1 MIQKPV
7 CPKINLKA
15 SISVGVLLC
24 FLGALE
30 GCKSNAVLPA
40 DESEAVDTLLVEE
53 EINWGLAEELPYQAS
68 ATRTMDLV
76 HMDLDLR
83 FDWKNQQ
90 VIGEAKLRLTPYFYP
105 HKIVVLDAQDFE
117 FGRVAW
123 MHKGQLETLSY
134 RYDNQEIQ
142 IYLPEEA
149 SVGDTVELEV
159 NYVAFPEKNSG
170 EGSAAITDTK
180 GLYFIDPLD
189 TIPGKPTMLWTQGE
203 TQHSSKWFPTIDRPN
218 ERMTHD
224 IWLTVPDSMVSVSNG
239 RLLKEESLGN
249 GMRKD
254 HWKMDLPHA
263 PYLVAIAV
271 GDFAKV
277 TASQGDLPLGYYVE
291 KGFEKGAAK
300 VFASTPEMIS
310 YFEKRLGVPFPWQ
323 KYDQI
328 VVRDFVSGAMENTT
342 ASIFMEELL
351 LDEREA
357 LDSEWD
363 YIIAHELF
371 HQWFGDLVTA
381 ESWSNLTL
389 NEAFANY
396 SEYLWNEK
404 RYGQDQAD
412 LKLVVEKEGY
422 LAEADAEPKELIR
435 FNYADAEDL
444 FDAHSYNKGGL
455 VLHMLRREL
464 GDAAFFKGLNLYLTQ
479 HAFQAVE
486 AHDLR
491 LAMERVSGRDLNW
504 FFNQWFFAKGHPEL
518 KVEVDYSK
526 PENLLLRFSQ
536 LQDLNET
543 PVFQLPITISWYEG
557 EVRKTKT
564 VQVTK
569 AEQELV
575 LENGSPVSLVYV
587 NEGQEILMKGNQ
599 VLTNAQYLRQFKESQ
614 LGVARYAA
622 LDSLVSRDAAE
633 ELGIVL
639 PLALEDSFAAIRE
652 RGLSLLQG
660 GDQWKGA
667 LGELEEKIYRLAEED
682 PQNKV
687 RASALEVLTEWNP
700 SGYRGAFT
708 RLARDPSYLVAG
720 AALMGLARLAD
731 PVVELSWM
739 ETFERETNFR
749 MAVGLAEYYISTK
762 VLGKG
767 PWFEQTFS
775 KLSGEGLYYFMG
787 YYGSYFM
794 DVEVSDKEKAI
805 RRLLAILENHPKD
818 FLRLGAFQT
827 LMGFVM
833 EEGVL
838 DKMVAIVEKEQSEDL
853 QSYYSYYL
861 ELLKEEN

>member
-15 SISVGVLLC
+15 SVSALVLLC

-30 GCKSNAVLPA
+30 GCKSKAVLSA

-53 EINWGLAEELPYQAS
+53 EISWGLADELPYQAS
-68 ATRTMDLV
+68 ATRTMDLL

-90 VIGEAKLRLTPYFYP
+90 VIGKAKLRLTPYFYP
-105 HKIVVLDAQDFE
+105 QKIVVLDAQDFE

-149 SVGDTVELEV
+149 SLGDTVELEV
-159 NYVAFPEKNSG
+159 NYVTFPEKNSG

-224 IWLTVPDSMVSVSNG
+224 IWLTVPDSMVSISNG
-239 RLLKEESLGN
+239 RLLKQESLAN

-277 TASQGDLPLGYYVE
+277 TASHGDLPLGYYVE

-328 VVRDFVSGAMENTT
+328 VARDFVSGAMENTT

-536 LQDLNET
+536 VQDLNET

-660 GDQWKGA
+660 GDQWKEA

-720 AALMGLARLAD
+720 AALMGLARVAD

-749 MAVGLAEYYISTK
+749 MAVGLAEYYVSTK

>member
-7 CPKINLKA
+7 CPKINLRT

-90 VIGEAKLRLTPYFYP
+90 VIGKAKLRLTPYFYP
-105 HKIVVLDAQDFE
+105 QKIVILDAQDFE

-149 SVGDTVELEV
+149 SLGDTVELEL

-180 GLYFIDPLD
+180 GLYFIDPMD

-218 ERMTHD
+218 ERLTHD
-224 IWLTVPDSMVSVSNG
+224 IYLTVPDSMVSISNG

-277 TASQGDLPLGYYVE
+277 TATHGDLPLGYYVE

-300 VFASTPEMIS
+300 VFASTPEMIA

-536 LQDLNET
+536 VQDLNET

-557 EVRKTKT
+557 EVRKTKI

-599 VLTNAQYLRQFKESQ
+599 VLTNTQYLRQFKESQ

-660 GDQWKGA
+660 GDQWKEV

-700 SGYRGAFT
+700 FGYRGAFT

-720 AALMGLARLAD
+720 AALMGLARVAD

-794 DVEVSDKEKAI
+794 DVEVTDKEKAI

>member
-7 CPKINLKA
+7 CPKINLRT

-68 ATRTMDLV
+68 ATRTMDLL

-90 VIGEAKLRLTPYFYP
+90 VIGKAKLRLTPYFYP
-105 HKIVVLDAQDFE
+105 QKIVILDAQDFE

-180 GLYFIDPLD
+180 GLYFIDPMD

-218 ERMTHD
+218 ERLTHD
-224 IWLTVPDSMVSVSNG
+224 IYLTVPDSMVSISNG

-277 TASQGDLPLGYYVE
+277 TASRGDLPLGYYVE

-300 VFASTPEMIS
+300 VFASTPDMIS

-518 KVEVDYSK
+518 KVEVDYSQ

-536 LQDLNET
+536 VQDLNET
-543 PVFQLPITISWYEG
+543 PVFQLPITVSWYEG

-564 VQVTK
+564 VQVSK

-660 GDQWKGA
+660 GDQWKEA

-720 AALMGLARLAD
+720 AALMGLARVAD

-794 DVEVSDKEKAI
+794 DVEVTDKEKAI
-805 RRLLAILENHPKD
+805 RRLLAILEDHPKD

>member
-30 GCKSNAVLPA
+30 GCKSKVVLSA
-40 DESEAVDTLLVEE
+40 DELELVDTLLAEE
-53 EINWGLAEELPYQAS
+53 EIKWGPSDELPYQAS
-68 ATRTMDLV
+68 ATRSMDLL

-90 VIGEAKLRLTPYFYP
+90 VIGKAKLRLTPYFYP
-105 HKIVVLDAQDFE
+105 QKIVVLDAQDFD

-123 MHKGQLETLSY
+123 MHKEQLETLSY
-134 RYDNQEIQ
+134 RYDNQKIQ
-142 IYLPEEA
+142 IYLPEDV

-180 GLYFIDPLD
+180 GLYFIDPMD
-189 TIPGKPTMLWTQGE
+189 TIPGKSTMLWTQGE

-218 ERMTHD
+218 ERLTHD
-224 IWLTVPDSMVSVSNG
+224 IWLTVPDSMVSISNG
-239 RLLKEESLGN
+239 RLLKQESLGN

-277 TASQGDLPLGYYVE
+277 TTSKGNLPLGYYVE

-300 VFASTPEMIS
+300 VFASTPEMIT

-396 SEYLWNEK
+396 SEYLWNEN
-404 RYGQDQAD
+404 RFGQDQAD

-422 LAEADAEPKELIR
+422 FAEADAEPKELIR

-518 KVEVDYSK
+518 KVEVDYSQ

-536 LQDLNET
+536 VQDLNET
-543 PVFQLPITISWYEG
+543 PVFQLPITVSWYEG

-660 GDQWKGA
+660 GDQWKEA
-667 LGELEEKIYRLAEED
+667 LGELEGKIYRLAEED
-682 PQNKV
+682 PNNKV
-687 RASALEVLTEWNP
+687 RAGALEVLTEWNP
-700 SGYRGAFT
+700 SRYRGAFT

-720 AALMGLARLAD
+720 AALMGLARVAD

-775 KLSGEGLYYFMG
+775 KLSGEGLYYFIG

-794 DVEVSDKEKAI
+794 DVEVTDKEKAI
-805 RRLLAILENHPKD
+805 RRLLAILESNPKD

-838 DKMVAIVEKEQSEDL
+838 DKMVAIAEKEQSEDL